1 MVVLLLFSP
10 VAMEAKKTLP
20 QMFPQTKRRNGVQGG
35 RGASKRQ
42 RRRTALQPIN
52 PNQTDSAAASGKA
65 GAKASKASCAGVVT
79 RSRSKKTTTT
89 AKRATRSTA
98 ASSTA
103 VHEDDVVVDLSND
116 DDEDADMGGA
126 VDSEDE
132 KNPPAVAGAATNA
145 DADAD
150 MSAAAGATTKRTTRA
165 QAKKQAASKTATEV
179 AAAAKATEVAAKPKG
194 KGKGKGKG
202 KSKASAAKAESKAES
217 KTEAKK
223 AEMNECEAAAHRA
236 HKPNE
241 KITLAMVKKM
251 TDYRAARNL
260 PPGIRDVYEQHRPA
274 ARYCAEYI
282 EEIHENLVRLERERP
297 SSPDY
302 MNVVQRDV
310 SPDMRA
316 IMVDWLVEVA
326 QEYRLTPLTLH
337 LCVKYIDMSLRLM
350 TVARSKLQ
358 LLGCACMLIA
368 AKLEE
373 VITPSVDEFVFISDN
388 TYRREEILA
397 MEMKILRLLDYHMS
411 VATGFH
417 FLKRFLLAG
426 DAETLEILMAH
437 YLCELT
443 LQEYSMLKYPPTMI
457 SASAV
462 LLSRLSLHDDRRS
475 SYLTS
480 EPAWT
485 VNHVH
490 FTGYKREELMGCVK
504 ALHAIHRKAP
514 TNTLQAVREKYSHS
528 PYMAVSKLSALPADY
543 KFE

>member
-1 MVVLLLFSP
+1 MSQLLFSP

-65 GAKASKASCAGVVT
+65 GAKASKASCVRRYYMVAYVLLCCCVAGRSAMGTVCGPRCPRLSAVNGAGFGARVNLTVLPTSFQAGVVT

-337 LCVKYIDMSLRLM
+337 LCVRCSACCAGSAPRCCIDSRPMPLQVKYIDMSLRLM

-368 AKLEE
+368 A
-373 VITPSVDEFVFISDN
+373 
-388 TYRREEILA
+388 Y
-397 MEMKILRLLDYHMS
+397 
-411 VATGFH
+411 VA
-417 FLKRFLLAG
+417 R
-426 DAETLEILMAH
+426 
-437 YLCELT
+437 
-443 LQEYSMLKYPPTMI
+443 
-457 SASAV
+457 
-462 LLSRLSLHDDRRS
+462 
-475 SYLTS
+475 
-480 EPAWT
+480 
-485 VNHVH
+485 
-490 FTGYKREELMGCVK
+490 
-504 ALHAIHRKAP
+504 
-514 TNTLQAVREKYSHS
+514 
-528 PYMAVSKLSALPADY
+528 
-543 KFE
+543 